1 MFFLQCFSESV
12 ETIQTIRKVQ
22 FSGDDRDL
30 AMAKF
35 NQMAG
40 AIIGPAEV
48 VTTTASPVNPGGT
61 RSIRTIE
68 KRL

>member
-1 MFFLQCFSESV
+1 L
-12 ETIQTIRKVQ
+12 
-22 FSGDDRDL
+22 SGDDRDL